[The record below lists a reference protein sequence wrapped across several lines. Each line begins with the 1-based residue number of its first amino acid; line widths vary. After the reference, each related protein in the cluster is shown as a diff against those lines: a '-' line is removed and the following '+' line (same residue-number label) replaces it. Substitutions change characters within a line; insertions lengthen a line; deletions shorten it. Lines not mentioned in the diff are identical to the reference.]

1 MKNNIRNLIMLHY
14 YKIKI
19 LIILYNYPFYYIS
32 LTQSPPHR
40 THNFKQLSYRT
51 DNKFTVSCKN

>member
-1 MKNNIRNLIMLHY
+1 MNLIMLY
-14 YKIKI
+14 NYTIKT

-40 THNFKQLSYRT
+40 TNNFKQLSYCT
-51 DNKFTVSCKN
+51 DN